1 MVRQP
6 LPIPVGVTILTEP
19 HRQARHGSARGPS
32 PAEQEGRR
40 TLAVVTPLAPALDA
54 RVGRLPTWRGG
65 RCREGEHV
73 MRARALLD
81 CPSAPGASRSQRW
94 AGGGIALS
102 AFLAL
107 FGAWC

>member
-65 RCREGEHV
+65 RCMEGEHAMGIHVRRDELVSV
-73 MRARALLD
+73 MYSTELNSTTSLVPPQRTDRHEILD
-81 CPSAPGASRSQRW
+81 
-94 AGGGIALS
+94 
-102 AFLAL
+102 
-107 FGAWC
+107 

>member
-65 RCREGEHV
+65 RCMEGEHA

-81 CPSAPGASRSQRW
+81 RPSAPGASLLLIGSRPC
-94 AGGGIALS
+94 ALS
-102 AFLAL
+102 YLL
-107 FGAWC
+107 WR